1 MIGRANINIQ
11 FTHIEYTDNEYCE
24 LKQVLIFI
32 LTIFRRNRN
41 SHQLLVHNNANS
53 VRNSNYQGNR
63 PTNVIVHGWNQN
75 GGDRMNVDITSALLD
90 LGDFNVIVVD
100 WRGVAGGSYLSAA
113 NQVPAIG
120 NHVGNIIQWIFNNFG
135 GNFDQLHL
143 IGFSLGAHVVGNAGR
158 ALGGRPIRVTGN
170 LIYQELAVFLSSV
183 NDRYFNYIY
192 NFRIG
197 SSRSKLEF

>member
-24 LKQVLIFI
+24 LNQVLIFI

-90 LGDFNVIVVD
+90 LGDFNVIVID
-100 WRGVAGGSYLSAA
+100 WRSVAGGSYFSAA

-120 NHVGNIIQWIFNNFG
+120 NHVGNVIQWIFNNFG
-135 GNFDQLHL
+135 GNLDQLHL
-143 IGFSLGAHVVGNAGR
+143 IGFSLGAHIVGNAGR
-158 ALGGRPIRVTGN
+158 ALGGRPIRVTGK

-183 NDRYFNYIY
+183 NERYCNYVY
-192 NFRIG
+192 TFRIG